1 MLEQLTI
8 HNFALIEDVVINFQ
22 KGFNVLTGETGAGK
36 SIILGALN
44 LLMGD
49 KADASIVRTGTDET
63 QISAVLSI
71 PQDHP
76 LRSWCE
82 DRGVELEDDTLL
94 VRRSVRSTGRGA
106 IYVQSIPMTRGD
118 LELIGDALFD
128 MHGQHEHQ
136 SLLSPD
142 RQRKVL
148 DAYGG
153 LDEQVARFS
162 ELHHHREAMRKQR
175 EELLGELAQSKR
187 EADYLQFVA
196 EELRKAE
203 LKVGEDEALQE
214 ELSVL
219 TQYEVIHENL
229 ELVRDSLRGS
239 GMEGVASSLHNALQ
253 SCRKAA
259 KADPSLTEFATRL
272 ESLGYEVQ
280 DIYESIRDRLQ
291 SMSFSEARLDEL
303 QSRLAFIQ
311 RMKKKYGPTLA
322 QVISFRNETE
332 EKLRRT
338 ESSDDELKDLDRKL
352 HELDIHIQS
361 LAAELTQRRKVLAQ
375 QLQELVA
382 ARLAHL
388 GMPHVVFSIALEQR
402 ECASHG
408 VDHIEFRFSAN
419 LGEPQRSLREIASGG
434 ELSRVMLAI
443 KTVLAETDDV
453 QTLVFDEVD
462 AGIGGAV
469 AIAVG
474 DQMHELS
481 KSRQVVAITHLASI
495 AARADHQLVVS
506 KEVSDGRTYTRINLT
521 AGETRVLEIARM
533 LSGDTRQ
540 DAAIAHARQLLAVN

>member
-8 HNFALIEDVVINFQ
+8 HNFALIEDVVIGFQ

-44 LLMGD
+44 LLMGE
-49 KADASIVRTGTDET
+49 KADASVVRTGTDET
-63 QISAVLSI
+63 QISAVISV
-71 PQDHP
+71 PENHP
-76 LRSWCE
+76 LRRWCE
-82 DRGVELEDDTLL
+82 DRGVELEDDTIL
-94 VRRSVRSTGRGA
+94 VRRSVRTTGRGA
-106 IYVQSIPMTRGD
+106 IYVQSVPMTRSD

-153 LDEQVARFS
+153 LEELVTRFS
-162 ELHHHREAMRKQR
+162 ELYHHRESIRKQR
-175 EELLGELAQSKR
+175 EELLKELAQSKR
-187 EADYLQFVA
+187 ESDYLQFVA
-196 EELRKAE
+196 EELRKAD
-203 LKVGEDEALQE
+203 LKTGEDEALQE

-219 TQYEVIHENL
+219 TQYEVIHDNL
-229 ELVRDSLRGS
+229 ELVRDNLRGGGS
-239 GMEGVASSLHNALQ
+239 EGVAGALQNAIQ

-259 KADPSLTEFATRL
+259 KADPSLSDFASRL
-272 ESLGYEVQ
+272 ESIGYEVQ

-291 SMSFSEARLDEL
+291 SMSFSEVRLDEL

-311 RMKKKYGPTLA
+311 RLKKKYGPSLD
-322 QVISFRNETE
+322 QVISFRAQTE

-338 ESSDDELKDLDRKL
+338 ESSDDDLQALEQDITQ
-352 HELDIHIQS
+352 LDVRLIEK
-361 LAAELTQRRKVLAQ
+361 AAELTRRRKALAE
-375 QLQELVA
+375 QLQGLVA
-382 ARLAHL
+382 ERLARL
-388 GMPHVVFSIALEQR
+388 GMPHVVFSIAAEER
-402 ECASHG
+402 ECSAHG

-462 AGIGGAV
+462 AGIGGTV

-474 DQMHELS
+474 EQMHELS

-506 KEVSDGRTYTRINLT
+506 KEVADGRTYTRINQTL
-521 AGETRVLEIARM
+521 GETRVLEIARM

-540 DAAIAHARQLLAVN
+540 DTAIAHARQLLGGN

>member
-22 KGFNVLTGETGAGK
+22 QGFNVLTGETGAGK

-63 QISAVLSI
+63 QISAILSI
-71 PQDHP
+71 PETHP
-76 LRSWCE
+76 LRLWCE
-82 DRGVELEDDTLL
+82 ERGIELEDDTLL

-106 IYVQSIPMTRGD
+106 IYVQSVPMTRSD

-148 DAYGG
+148 DAYGA
-153 LDEQVARFS
+153 LEELVARFG
-162 ELHHHREAMRKQR
+162 ELFHHRENVRKQR

-187 EADYLQFVA
+187 EADYLQFVS
-196 EELRKAE
+196 EELRKAD
-203 LKVGEDEALQE
+203 LKVGEDEVLQD

-219 TQYEVIHENL
+219 TQYEAIHENL
-229 ELVRDSLRGS
+229 ELVRDNLRGS
-239 GMEGVASSLHNALQ
+239 GPEGVSNALHNALQ
-253 SCRKAA
+253 ACRKAA
-259 KADPSLTEFATRL
+259 KADPSLAQFASRL
-272 ESLGYEVQ
+272 ESIGYEAQ

-303 QSRLAFIQ
+303 QTRLAFIQ
-311 RMKKKYGPTLA
+311 RLKKKYGPTLA
-322 QVISFRNETE
+322 QVISCRNFTE

-338 ESSDDELKDLDRKL
+338 ESSDDELQVLDQKL
-352 HELDIHIQS
+352 KELDIHIRKQ
-361 LAAELTQRRKVLAQ
+361 AAELTQRRKVLAEQ
-375 QLQELVA
+375 MQKLVA

-388 GMPHVVFSIALEQR
+388 GMPHVVFSIATEER
-402 ECASHG
+402 ECNLHG
-408 VDHIEFRFSAN
+408 VDHIEFKFSAN

-506 KEVSDGRTYTRINLT
+506 KEVADGRTYTRINQT
-521 AGETRVLEIARM
+521 VGETRVLEIARM